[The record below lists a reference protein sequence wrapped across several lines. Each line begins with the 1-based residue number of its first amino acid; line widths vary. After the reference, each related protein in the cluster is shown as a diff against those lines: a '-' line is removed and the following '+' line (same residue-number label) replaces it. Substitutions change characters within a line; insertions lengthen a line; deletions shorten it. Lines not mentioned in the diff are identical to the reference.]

1 MEHYELRL
9 LADYLQP
16 AVGGVPVLQPSNT
29 WVRPTPLAVGGEL
42 EQDERGEVVF
52 AEITPPINGGFTDE
66 DLRKVVIV
74 LDGHETGQYISLS
87 GIRTSCMAP
96 QKERIWNGHLFSF
109 GEPRSSNP
117 LKNTTLKY
125 KQNVT
130 VACLAGPDLTGGGI
144 TGVQQQYRV
153 RLWGY
158 VYKASE
164 LASAFPG
171 GLMGDIGPFAYLVDT
186 ARRRTVPINKPI
198 NPITGTQ
205 QIPVNADSWTT
216 LPGGV
221 DQAISKIN
229 PFARYAYNALP
240 TDGLQGDYQFRFTQG
255 GVVEEQENLYWEFTE
270 KDALLIRGLGIT
282 ANNDTLMPP
291 FGAFPALART
301 GLRIAGDYHPK
312 GPTTRQSMFPTDGAI
327 NQLVYG
333 RWPLSFLNVFPLPPF
348 DIFSAIPLL
357 DRAYLIWNEIGMVVI
372 RDNGVAI
379 PASVPP
385 PGLGGVTVA
394 VTGIRIEMRS

>member
-9 LADYLQP
+9 LADFQQNTLP
-16 AVGGVPVLQPSNT
+16 AAVNQAANT
-29 WVRPTPLAVGGEL
+29 WARPTPALVGGEL
-42 EQDERGEVVF
+42 EQDERGEVVW
-52 AEITPPINGGFTDE
+52 AEITPPIAAGLTDE

-74 LDGHETGQYISLS
+74 CDGHETGQYVSLS
-87 GIRTSCMAP
+87 GIRTSLMAP
-96 QKERIWNGHLFSF
+96 PKERIWSGKLFSF
-109 GEPRSSNP
+109 GSPRSTNP
-117 LKNTTLKY
+117 LLNTTLKY
-125 KQNVT
+125 KQNVS
-130 VACLAGPDLTGGGI
+130 VACLAGPGLPVPGNPI
-144 TGVQQQYRV
+144 TGAAQPYRV

-158 VYKASE
+158 VYKTSE
-164 LASAFPG
+164 LPAAFNG
-171 GLMGDIGPFAYLVDT
+171 GLMQFPAYMVET
-186 ARRRTVPINKPI
+186 ARGRTVLLNKAAIPINGE
-198 NPITGTQ
+198 T
-205 QIPVNADSWTT
+205 WLT
-216 LPGGV
+216 LPGGK
-221 DQAISKIN
+221 DQSIPKIN

-240 TDGLQGDYQFRFTQG
+240 TDGLQGDYQFRFQNA
-255 GVVEEQENLYWEFTE
+255 GVIDEQENLYWEFDD
-270 KDALLIRGLGIT
+270 KDAILIESLGVT

-291 FGAFPALART
+291 FGAFPNLARK
-301 GLRIAGDYHPK
+301 GLRIAGNYHPK
-312 GPTTRQSMFPTDGAI
+312 GPTTRQSLFPTDGSI
-327 NQLVYG
+327 NQLNYG